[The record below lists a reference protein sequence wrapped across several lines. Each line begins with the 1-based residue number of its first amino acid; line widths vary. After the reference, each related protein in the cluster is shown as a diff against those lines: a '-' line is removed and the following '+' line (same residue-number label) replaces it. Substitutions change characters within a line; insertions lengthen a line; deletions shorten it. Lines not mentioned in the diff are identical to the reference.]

1 MQEPTP
7 QTAGNSS
14 HNNRRINSSKG
25 FAKGFSIIAWLL
37 LMAMLYLFFQDAI
50 DAQLNPNQQLNS
62 SIGTKGE
69 VRTVLIRN
77 RAGHYVG
84 TALVNQHPIDFML
97 DTGATTVAITVEA
110 ARQLGMPQGQ
120 AMQVNTANGLTT
132 AYRSQIAQLQ
142 LGDIILYNIPAS
154 IVPNLAG
161 TEILLGMSA
170 LKQLEFH
177 QQGNQLTLIQHN

>member
-1 MQEPTP
+1 
-7 QTAGNSS
+7 
-14 HNNRRINSSKG
+14 
-25 FAKGFSIIAWLL
+25 LL

-120 AMQVNTANGLTT
+120 AVQVNTANGLTT

-154 IVPNLAG
+154 
-161 TEILLGMSA
+161 
-170 LKQLEFH
+170 
-177 QQGNQLTLIQHN
+177 